1 MRILPGLNPPGE
13 NSPASSSEKNSL
25 VTKSKPERRAI
36 RKMAGAGL
44 ACAAM
49 LLLPGSLLA
58 AEAAASTSGTSGIKA
73 SVVPGNDF
81 FAYANG
87 TWIDQTTIPE
97 DRSSW
102 GAGAILGEETNK
114 RVIKLL
120 EQVLNSNETSSR
132 DERKAA
138 DFYAAYMDEAAIEAK
153 ALTPLQSGFDR
164 INAIS
169 DKQKLAR
176 VLGSTLRAD
185 VDPLNATNFHTENLF
200 GLWVAQ
206 GLTEPER
213 YKPYLL
219 QGGLGMPD
227 RDYYLSSNPKTV
239 ELRGKYQAH
248 IAAVLKLAGLADAEQ
263 RAAKIFDLELQIA
276 KTHASQEESQDV
288 VKANNNWSRSDFSD
302 KAPGMDW
309 AEFFAGAGLE
319 RQRSYIV
326 WHPSAVKGAAAL
338 VESTALPVW
347 KDYLSYHLLNHFSP
361 VLPKAFAD
369 QNFAFYGTAMTGTPQ
384 QTARSRRALDA
395 GNAAMRDAIGR
406 MYVEKYFPA
415 SAKARIQTMV
425 TNIIGAFDR
434 RIEQLD
440 WMAPAT
446 KAQAREK
453 LKTLYVGVG
462 YPEKWRSYTRLQVY
476 PDDALGNIARSES
489 FAYQF
494 ARAKLG
500 HAVDKKEW
508 CMPVQIVNAVNMP
521 LQNALNFP
529 AGILQPPF
537 FDPEASDA
545 VNYGAIGAV
554 IGHEI
559 SHSFDDTGSQFD
571 AQGRLRD
578 WWTPTDLAHFKT
590 SSAALVAQYSAYKP
604 FSDLAV
610 NGQQTLSEN
619 IADLAGL
626 AAAYDAYHAAVP
638 AQAAQQQQAADQ
650 QFFLGFAQSWR
661 NKMREPALRRQ
672 IITNGHAPSQ
682 YRASTVRNID
692 AWYSAFDVKPGQDLY
707 LDPKARVRV
716 W

>member
-1 MRILPGLNPPGE
+1 VAG
-13 NSPASSSEKNSL
+13 ASSL
-25 VTKSKPERRAI
+25 GDIQQGV
-36 RKMAGAGL
+36 L
-44 ACAAM
+44 
-49 LLLPGSLLA
+49 
-58 AEAAASTSGTSGIKA
+58 
-73 SVVPGNDF
+73 PGNDF
-81 FAYANG
+81 YTYANG
-87 TWIDQTTIPE
+87 VWLDQTTIPA

-102 GAGAILGEETNK
+102 GADSILAEETDK
-114 RVIKLL
+114 RAIQLL
-120 EQVLNSNETSSR
+120 EHVAKSKDAAGR

-138 DFYAAYMDEAAIEAK
+138 DFYAAYMDEAGIEARG
-153 ALTPLQSGFDR
+153 LTPLQAGFER
-164 INAIS
+164 IDAIS
-169 DKQKLAR
+169 DKHQLAR

-227 RDYYLSSNPKTV
+227 RDYYLSADPKMAEV
-239 ELRGKYQAH
+239 RDRYRSH
-248 IAAVLKLAGLADAEQ
+248 IAAVLKLAGFADAEQ
-263 RAAKIFDLELQIA
+263 RAARIFELETRIA
-276 KTHASQEESQDV
+276 QTHTSQEESQDV
-288 VKANNNWSRSDFSD
+288 AKANNPWSRSDFSD
-302 KAPGMDW
+302 KAPGLDW

-326 WHPSAVKGAAAL
+326 WQPGAVKGAAAL
-338 VESTALPVW
+338 VESTPLPVW
-347 KDYLSYHLLNHFSP
+347 KDYLSYHLLNHFAQ

-369 QNFAFYGTAMTGTPQ
+369 QHFAFYGTALTGTPQ
-384 QTARSRRALDA
+384 QPARSRRALEA
-395 GNAAMRDAIGR
+395 SNAAMRDAIGR

-415 SAKARIQTMV
+415 AAKARIQAMV
-425 TNIIGAFDR
+425 ANIVSAFDR
-434 RIEQLD
+434 RIVRLD

-462 YPEKWRSYTRLQVY
+462 YPEKWQSYTRLQVY
-476 PDDALGNIARSES
+476 PEDALGNVARAE
-489 FAYQF
+489 AYAYGV

-500 HAVDKKEW
+500 RPVDRKEW
-508 CMPVQIVNAVNMP
+508 CMPAQIVNAVNLP

-529 AGILQPPF
+529 AGILRPPF

-545 VNYGAIGAV
+545 VNYGAIGSV

-571 AQGRLRD
+571 AQGRMRD
-578 WWTPTDLAHFKT
+578 WWTPADLAHFKA
-590 SSAALVAQYSAYKP
+590 SSAALVAQYSAYRP
-604 FSDLAV
+604 FSDLAL

-626 AAAYDAYHAAVP
+626 AAAYDAFRLTSA
-638 AQAAQQQQAADQ
+638 AQAAPQQLQDGDR

-661 NKMREPALRRQ
+661 NKVREPALRKQ
-672 IITNGHAPSQ
+672 IATNGHAPDR
-682 YRASTVRNID
+682 YRAFTVRNID
-692 AWYSAFDVKPGQDLY
+692 AWYSAFDVQPGQELY
-707 LDPKARVRV
+707 LEPKDRVRV

>member
-1 MRILPGLNPPGE
+1 MRILSRPTP
-13 NSPASSSEKNSL
+13 SISKPATNSL
-25 VTKSKPERRAI
+25 ALPVRRMVAW
-36 RKMAGAGL
+36 GL
-44 ACAAM
+44 GSAALLM
-49 LLLPGSLLA
+49 LPCTI
-58 AEAAASTSGTSGIKA
+58 AAAQASVSSNGINLASGIKQ

-81 FAYANG
+81 YTYANG
-87 TWIDQTTIPE
+87 NWLDRTTIPE

-102 GAGAILGEETNK
+102 GADSILAEETDK

-120 EQVLNSNETSSR
+120 EHVLKSNETPSR

-138 DFYAAYMDEAAIEAK
+138 DFYAAYMDEAGIENK
-153 ALTPLQSGFDR
+153 GLTPLQSGFDR
-164 INAIS
+164 INGIS
-169 DKQKLAR
+169 DKQQLAR

-206 GLTEPER
+206 GLTEPDH

-227 RDYYLSSNPKTV
+227 RDYYLSANPNTA
-239 ELRGKYQAH
+239 EQRAKYLIH
-248 IAAVLKLAGLADAEQ
+248 IGALLKLAGFANAEQ
-263 RAAKIFDLELQIA
+263 RAAQIFELETQIA

-288 VKANNNWSRSDFSD
+288 AKANNSWSRSDFSE
-302 KAPGMDW
+302 KAPGLDW
-309 AEFFAGAGLE
+309 AEFFAGAGLQ

-326 WHPSAVKGAAAL
+326 WHPGAVKGTAAL
-338 VESTALPVW
+338 VESTPLPVW

-361 VLPKAFAD
+361 ILPKAFAE
-369 QNFAFYGTAMTGTPQ
+369 QYFSFYGTVLTGTPQ
-384 QTARSRRALDA
+384 QAARSRRALEA
-395 GNAAMRDAIGR
+395 SNAAMRDAIGR
-406 MYVEKYFPA
+406 MYVEKYFPPA
-415 SAKARIQTMV
+415 AKARIQSMV
-425 TNIIGAFDR
+425 GNIVSAFDR

-462 YPEKWRSYTRLQVY
+462 YPEKWRSYSRLQVY
-476 PDDALGNIARSES
+476 PDDALGNVARAEA
-489 FAYQF
+489 FAYQM
-494 ARAKLG
+494 ARSKLG

-508 CMPVQIVNAVNMP
+508 CMPAQIVNAVNMP

-537 FDPEASDA
+537 FDPEAADA
-545 VNYGAIGAV
+545 VNYGAIGAT

-578 WWTPTDLAHFKT
+578 WWTASDLAHFKA
-590 SSAALVAQYSAYKP
+590 SSAALVAQYSAYRP
-604 FSDLAV
+604 FSDLAI

-626 AAAYDAYHAAVP
+626 AAAYDAYHMTAT
-638 AQAAQQQQAADQ
+638 AQPQPGADR

-661 NKMREPALRRQ
+661 NKVREPALRRQ
-672 IITNGHAPSQ
+672 IITNGHAPDP

-692 AWYSAFDVKPGQDLY
+692 AWYPAFDVKPGQELY
-707 LDPKARVRV
+707 LAPQARVRV

>member
-1 MRILPGLNPPGE
+1 MDRALRKTAAWGLGCAVLLT
-13 NSPASSSEKNSL
+13 ASCSIFAADTN
-25 VTKSKPERRAI
+25 
-36 RKMAGAGL
+36 MAG
-44 ACAAM
+44 
-49 LLLPGSLLA
+49 
-58 AEAAASTSGTSGIKA
+58 GIKQ

-81 FAYANG
+81 FEYANG
-87 TWIDQTTIPE
+87 AWLDQTSIPE

-102 GAGAILGEETNK
+102 GVNGILTEETDK

-120 EQVLNSNETSSR
+120 EHMLSNNEPPRR

-138 DFYAAYMDEAAIEAK
+138 DFYAAYMDEAGIEAK
-153 ALTPLQSGFDR
+153 GLAPLQSGLDR

-185 VDPLNATNFHTENLF
+185 VDPLNMTNYHTENLF

-206 GLTEPER
+206 GFTEPER
-213 YKPYLL
+213 YRPYLL

-227 RDYYLSSNPKTV
+227 RDYYLSANPKTV
-239 ELRGKYQAH
+239 EQRGKYLSHVA
-248 IAAVLKLAGLADAEQ
+248 IVLKLAGFANAEQ
-263 RAAKIFDLELQIA
+263 RAAQIFELETQIA
-276 KTHASQEESQDV
+276 KTHASLEESEDV
-288 VKANNNWSRSDFSD
+288 VKANNNWSRSDFSE
-302 KAPGMDW
+302 KAPGLDW
-309 AEFFAGAGLE
+309 PEFFASAGLGS
-319 RQRSYIV
+319 QRSYIV
-326 WHPSAVKGAAAL
+326 WHPGAVKGTAAL
-338 VESTALPVW
+338 VESTPLPVW
-347 KDYLSYHLLNHFSP
+347 KDYLSFHLLNHFSP

-369 QNFAFYGTAMTGTPQ
+369 QNFAFYGTTLTGTPQ
-384 QTARSRRALDA
+384 QAARSRRALEA

-415 SAKARIQTMV
+415 AAKARIQSMV
-425 TNIIGAFDR
+425 ANIVSAFDR

-446 KAQAREK
+446 KTQAREK

-462 YPEKWRSYTRLQVY
+462 YPEKWRSYTHLQVY
-476 PDDALGNIARSES
+476 PDDALGNVARAEA
-489 FAYQF
+489 FAYQS
-494 ARAKLG
+494 ARSKLG
-500 HAVDKKEW
+500 RPVDKKEW

-578 WWTPTDLAHFKT
+578 WWTASDLAHFKT
-590 SSAALVAQYSAYKP
+590 SSAALVAQYSAYRP
-604 FSDLAV
+604 FSDLAI

-626 AAAYDAYHAAVP
+626 VAAYDAYRVAIAG
-638 AQAAQQQQAADQ
+638 QATQASDQ

-661 NKMREPALRRQ
+661 NKMREAALRKQ
-672 IITNGHAPSQ
+672 VATNGHAPAR
-682 YRASTVRNID
+682 YRAFTVRNID
-692 AWYSAFDVKPGQDLY
+692 AWYPAFDVKPGQDLY
-707 LDPKARVRV
+707 LDPGARVKV